1 MTLGGFTLP
10 SVKRREDTDDYDG
23 LQITGR
29 GRRDA
34 RARHDASGPHA
45 GLQDGRKAVRA
56 MSMAIPGAVPIAAP
70 EGGRA
75 LLLDLYAR
83 IRDTTER
90 LSEPLSEEDQVVQS
104 MPDASPTKW
113 HRGHLTWF
121 FETVVLKAH
130 DAGYREFHPCFG
142 YLFNSYYE
150 ALGPRQFRPERG
162 LLTRPANR
170 EVTAYRAHVDA
181 AMARF
186 IDGADDATWQAALPL
201 VTLGLHHEQQH
212 QELILMDILHAFSR
226 NALFPSYQPFRPAPA
241 ATSPALAWVDQK
253 GGEVAIGHDGEGFAF
268 DNEAPR
274 HRVLLPPY
282 RLASRCVT
290 NAEWLEFMADC
301 GYRTPTLWLSDGW
314 TTVQRERW
322 DSPLYWHEAEAGG
335 WAQMTLSGL
344 LPVDPAAPVYHVSF
358 YEADAYARWAG
369 ARLPTEAEW
378 EAAAARL
385 PVEGNFLGSGRL
397 RPLAATAGHGLR
409 QMYGDV
415 WEWTASAY
423 APYPGFRPAAGAV
436 GEYNG
441 KFMINQLVLRGGCCA
456 TPDGHVRP
464 TYRNFFYPHMRWQ
477 FAGLRLAADS

>member
-1 MTLGGFTLP
+1 VSHGGFTRS
-10 SVKRREDTDDYDG
+10 SVNRREDRADFAG
-23 LQITGR
+23 LQSTGR
-29 GRRDA
+29 GRRNA
-34 RARHDASGPHA
+34 RARHDTGGPPA
-45 GLQDGRKAVRA
+45 GPQDGRKAVRA
-56 MSMAIPGAVPIAAP
+56 MSATVPGARPLAAP
-70 EGGRA
+70 DGDRA
-75 LLLDLYAR
+75 LLLDRYAR
-83 IRDTTER
+83 IRATTER
-90 LSEPLSEEDQVVQS
+90 LAEPLSEEDQVVQS

-130 DAGYREFHPCFG
+130 DAGYREFHPRFG

-186 IDGADDATWQAALPL
+186 IDGADDATWRDAAPL
-201 VTLGLHHEQQH
+201 VALGLHHEQQH

-226 NALFPSYQPFRPAPA
+226 NALFPAYQLFRPAPA
-241 ATSPALAWVDQK
+241 ATAPALAWVDQP
-253 GGEVAIGHDGEGFAF
+253 GGEVAIGHGGEGFAF

-274 HRVLLPPY
+274 HRVLLEPY

-290 NAEWLEFMADC
+290 NAEWLDFMADG
-301 GYRTPTLWLSDGW
+301 GYRTPALWLSDGW
-314 TTVQRERW
+314 ATVQREGW
-322 DSPLYWHEAEAGG
+322 DAPLYWHEAGDGG
-335 WAQMTLSGL
+335 WAQMSLAGL
-344 LPVDPAAPVYHVSF
+344 LPVDPAAPVCHVSF

-378 EAAAARL
+378 EAAAAPL
-385 PVEGNFLGSGRL
+385 PAEGNFLDSGLL
-397 RPLAATAGHGLR
+397 RPLPATAGDGLR
-409 QMYGDV
+409 QMFGDV

-456 TPDGHVRP
+456 TADGHVRP

-477 FAGLRLAADS
+477 FAGMRLAADS